1 MNPISTRKYIP
12 GWLCPGLKHKNT
24 KEEMMMMKKRLLALA
39 LSLVLMTSLLPIT
52 AAAEDYDF
60 GSVFVGLENGGVYCE
75 DVQFELH
82 LENYPA
88 ELSGF
93 VAFKISPDAGS
104 GGMVMTSDGDGKYT
118 LHVSAGIEHPHI
130 MIMRN
135 DGEEMDVL
143 SITLKNGHNWRAW
156 TSNGDGTHSRTCGN
170 GCVDS
175 PQKDYCADN
184 NADCKCDDCGASMH
198 FWQYTRTENS
208 LTAECGNSGC
218 TIGKVGVTLTA
229 SSVTLPN
236 SPFNAQLTF
245 EGDFKEAFRCSE
257 IEYQYEDPT
266 TGWDYVDPNTFT
278 PKPGNY
284 QAGVLISGLPGNG
297 EIAARSLD
305 SNNYA
310 NQGSEYLYVKYT
322 AADPAITAQ
331 TGDDRPIE
339 LMMVGVLVFS
349 ALASAAF
356 LLDHKRKY
364 SR

>member
-1 MNPISTRKYIP
+1 
-12 GWLCPGLKHKNT
+12 
-24 KEEMMMMKKRLLALA
+24 
-39 LSLVLMTSLLPIT
+39 MT
-52 AAAEDYDF
+52 ED
-60 GSVFVGLENGGVYCE
+60 NGV
-75 DVQFELH
+75 
-82 LENYPA
+82 
-88 ELSGF
+88 
-93 VAFKISPDAGS
+93 
-104 GGMVMTSDGDGKYT
+104 YT
-118 LHVSAGIEHPHI
+118 LHVGAGVELLELLFKVVK
-130 MIMRN
+130 N
-135 DGEEMDVL
+135 GQEQEASGAV
-143 SITLKNGHNWRAW
+143 ITLKNGHNWSAW
-156 TSNGDGTHSRTCGN
+156 TPNGDGTHSRTCGN

-175 PQKDYCADN
+175 PQTKYCADN

-198 FWQYTRTENS
+198 IWRYTRTENS

-245 EGDFKEAFRCSE
+245 EGDFKEAFRCSD
-257 IEYQYEDPT
+257 IEYRYEDPT

-339 LMMVGVLVFS
+339 LMMAGVLVFS
-349 ALASAAF
+349 ALAAAAF

>member
-1 MNPISTRKYIP
+1 
-12 GWLCPGLKHKNT
+12 
-24 KEEMMMMKKRLLALA
+24 MMMKKRLLALA

-52 AAAEDYDF
+52 AAAYTEEEWLSTVNGITPNGTYCGDTYF
-60 GSVFVGLENGGVYCE
+60 TVSAPETEGYSVNSVDWEFEGGGKR
-75 DVQFELH
+75 
-82 LENYPA
+82 
-88 ELSGF
+88 LSKDDLGRYKL
-93 VAFKISPDAGS
+93 AAGS
-104 GGMVMTSDGDGKYT
+104 GAGKIYFNFFNSNSLETSYFEIKGLTINQDHDW
-118 LHVSAGIEHPHI
+118 S
-130 MIMRN
+130 
-135 DGEEMDVL
+135 
-143 SITLKNGHNWRAW
+143 AW

-175 PQKDYCADN
+175 PQKAYCADN

-198 FWQYTRTENS
+198 RWTYTSTENS

-257 IEYQYEDPT
+257 IEYRYEDPT

>member
-1 MNPISTRKYIP
+1 
-12 GWLCPGLKHKNT
+12 
-24 KEEMMMMKKRLLALA
+24 MMKKRLLALA

-52 AAAEDYDF
+52 AAAYTEEEWLSTVNGITPNGTYCGDTYF
-60 GSVFVGLENGGVYCE
+60 TVSAPETEGYSVNSVDWEFEGGGKR
-75 DVQFELH
+75 
-82 LENYPA
+82 
-88 ELSGF
+88 LSKDDLGRYKL
-93 VAFKISPDAGS
+93 AAGS
-104 GGMVMTSDGDGKYT
+104 GAGKIYFNFFNSNSLETSFFEIKGLTINQDHDW
-118 LHVSAGIEHPHI
+118 S
-130 MIMRN
+130 
-135 DGEEMDVL
+135 
-143 SITLKNGHNWRAW
+143 AW

-175 PQKDYCADN
+175 PQKAYCADN

-198 FWQYTRTENS
+198 RWTYTSTENS

-245 EGDFKEAFRCSE
+245 EGDFKEAFRFSD
-257 IEYQYEDPT
+257 IEYRYEDPT
-266 TGWDYVDPNTFT
+266 TGWDYVNPNTFT

-310 NQGSEYLYVKYT
+310 NQGSEYLYVEYT

-339 LMMVGVLVFS
+339 LMMAGVLVFS
-349 ALASAAF
+349 ALAAAAF

>member
-1 MNPISTRKYIP
+1 
-12 GWLCPGLKHKNT
+12 
-24 KEEMMMMKKRLLALA
+24 MMKKRLLALA

-52 AAAEDYDF
+52 AAAYTEEEWLSTVNGITPNGTYCGDTYF
-60 GSVFVGLENGGVYCE
+60 TVSAPETEGYSVNSVDWEFEGGGKR
-75 DVQFELH
+75 
-82 LENYPA
+82 
-88 ELSGF
+88 LSKDDLGRYKL
-93 VAFKISPDAGS
+93 AAGS
-104 GGMVMTSDGDGKYT
+104 GAGKIYFNFFNSNSLETSFFEIKGLTINQDHDW
-118 LHVSAGIEHPHI
+118 S
-130 MIMRN
+130 
-135 DGEEMDVL
+135 
-143 SITLKNGHNWRAW
+143 AW

-175 PQKDYCADN
+175 PQKAYCADN
-184 NADCKCDDCGASMH
+184 NADCKCDDCGASIH

-245 EGDFKEAFRCSE
+245 EGDFKEAFRCSD

-297 EIAARSLD
+297 EIAARSPD
-305 SNNYA
+305 SNTGA
-310 NQGSEYLYVKYT
+310 NQGREYLYVKYT

-339 LMMVGVLVFS
+339 LMMAGVLVFS
-349 ALASAAF
+349 ALAAAAF
-356 LLDHKRKY
+356 LVDSKRK
-364 SR
+364 SHR

>member
-1 MNPISTRKYIP
+1 
-12 GWLCPGLKHKNT
+12 
-24 KEEMMMMKKRLLALA
+24 MMKKRRLLALA
-39 LSLVLMTSLLPIT
+39 LCLVLMTSLLPIT

>member
-1 MNPISTRKYIP
+1 
-12 GWLCPGLKHKNT
+12 
-24 KEEMMMMKKRLLALA
+24 MKKRLLALA

-52 AAAEDYDF
+52 AAAYTEEEWLSTVNGITPNGTYCGDTYF
-60 GSVFVGLENGGVYCE
+60 TVSAPETEGYSVNSVDWEFEGGRKR
-75 DVQFELH
+75 
-82 LENYPA
+82 
-88 ELSGF
+88 LSKDDLGRYKL
-93 VAFKISPDAGS
+93 AAGS
-104 GGMVMTSDGDGKYT
+104 GAGKIYFNFFNSNSLETSYFEIKGLTINQDHDW
-118 LHVSAGIEHPHI
+118 S
-130 MIMRN
+130 
-135 DGEEMDVL
+135 
-143 SITLKNGHNWRAW
+143 AW

-175 PQKDYCADN
+175 PQKAYCADN

-198 FWQYTRTENS
+198 RWTYTSTENS

-266 TGWDYVDPNTFT
+266 TGWGYVDPNTFT

-305 SNNYA
+305 SNIGA

-339 LMMVGVLVFS
+339 LMMAGVLVFS
-349 ALASAAF
+349 ALAAAAF

>member
-1 MNPISTRKYIP
+1 
-12 GWLCPGLKHKNT
+12 
-24 KEEMMMMKKRLLALA
+24 MKKRLLALA
-39 LSLVLMTSLLPIT
+39 LCLVLMTSLLPVT
-52 AAAEDYDF
+52 AFADQDILVDGVENGKKYCGDTYF
-60 GSVFVGLENGGVYCE
+60 TISVPGGGLEHVKWEPDPDEG
-75 DVQFELH
+75 
-82 LENYPA
+82 YPSYLIA
-88 ELSGF
+88 DSLGRYKL
-93 VAFKISPDAGS
+93 AAGS
-104 GGMVMTSDGDGKYT
+104 GAGSILCQVSGTFYT
-118 LHVSAGIEHPHI
+118 VCGLTIYSQHVWSEWTP
-130 MIMRN
+130 
-135 DGEEMDVL
+135 
-143 SITLKNGHNWRAW
+143 NGN
-156 TSNGDGTHSRTCGN
+156 GTHSRSCEN
-170 GCVDS
+170 GCVEP
-175 PQKDYCADN
+175 PQTEFCADN
-184 NADCKCDDCGASMH
+184 NADCKCDDCGAGMH
-198 FWQYTRTENS
+198 IWRYTRTENS

-257 IEYQYEDPT
+257 IEYRYEDPT

-297 EIAARSLD
+297 EIAARSPD
-305 SNNYA
+305 SNTGA
-310 NQGSEYLYVKYT
+310 NQGREYLYVKYT

-339 LMMVGVLVFS
+339 LMMAGVLVFS
-349 ALASAAF
+349 ALAAAAF

>member
-1 MNPISTRKYIP
+1 
-12 GWLCPGLKHKNT
+12 
-24 KEEMMMMKKRLLALA
+24 MKKRLLALA
-39 LSLVLMTSLLPIT
+39 LCLVLMTSLLPIT
-52 AAAEDYDF
+52 AAAEEYDF

-135 DGEEMDVL
+135 DGQEMDVL

-184 NADCKCDDCGASMH
+184 NADCKCDYCGASMH
-198 FWQYTRTENS
+198 IWRYTRTENS

-236 SPFNAQLTF
+236 SPFNARLTF

>member
-1 MNPISTRKYIP
+1 
-12 GWLCPGLKHKNT
+12 
-24 KEEMMMMKKRLLALA
+24 MKKRLLALA
-39 LSLVLMTSLLPIT
+39 LCLVLMTSLLPIT
-52 AAAEDYDF
+52 AAAETFDC
-60 GSVFVGLENGGVYCE
+60 GSVFVGLEYHGVYCE
-75 DVQFELH
+75 DVQFTFH
-82 LENYPA
+82 PENLPN
-88 ELSGF
+88 ELSG
-93 VAFKISPDAGS
+93 AYGLHASPDFGTDW
-104 GGMVMTSDGDGKYT
+104 VMTEDNGVYT
-118 LHVSAGIEHPHI
+118 LHVGAGVELLELLFMVVINGQEQE
-130 MIMRN
+130 
-135 DGEEMDVL
+135 GSGAV
-143 SITLKNGHNWRAW
+143 ITLKNGHNWSAW

-175 PQKDYCADN
+175 PQTKYCADN
-184 NADCKCDDCGASMH
+184 NGDCKCDDCGASMH
-198 FWQYTRTENS
+198 IWRYTRTENS

-236 SPFNAQLTF
+236 SPFNAQVTF
-245 EGDFKEAFRCSE
+245 EGDFKEAFRCSD

-305 SNNYA
+305 SNTGA

-339 LMMVGVLVFS
+339 IMMLSVLVFS
-349 ALASAAF
+349 ALAAAAF

>member
-1 MNPISTRKYIP
+1 
-12 GWLCPGLKHKNT
+12 
-24 KEEMMMMKKRLLALA
+24 MKKRLLALA

-52 AAAEDYDF
+52 AAAITVEEWLSTVNGITPNGTYCGDTYFTVSDLEGF
-60 GSVFVGLENGGVYCE
+60 SVANVDWRFEGGGR
-75 DVQFELH
+75 L
-82 LENYPA
+82 L
-88 ELSGF
+88 
-93 VAFKISPDAGS
+93 FKDDLGRYKLAAGS
-104 GGMVMTSDGDGKYT
+104 G
-118 LHVSAGIEHPHI
+118 AGEIYFFFFNSI
-130 MIMRN
+130 I
-135 DGEEMDVL
+135 GEQAGFEIKGLTINQD
-143 SITLKNGHNWRAW
+143 HNWSAW
-156 TSNGDGTHSRTCGN
+156 TSNGDGTHSRSCEN
-170 GCVDS
+170 GCVEP
-175 PQKDYCADN
+175 PQTEFCADN
-184 NADCKCDDCGASMH
+184 NADCKCDDCGAGMH
-198 FWQYTRTENS
+198 IWRYTRTENS

-245 EGDFKEAFRCSE
+245 EGDFKEAFRCSD

-297 EIAARSLD
+297 EIAARSPD
-305 SNNYA
+305 SNTGA

-356 LLDHKRKY
+356 LLDHKRKNA
-364 SR
+364 SL

>member
-1 MNPISTRKYIP
+1 
-12 GWLCPGLKHKNT
+12 
-24 KEEMMMMKKRLLALA
+24 
-39 LSLVLMTSLLPIT
+39 
-52 AAAEDYDF
+52 
-60 GSVFVGLENGGVYCE
+60 
-75 DVQFELH
+75 
-82 LENYPA
+82 
-88 ELSGF
+88 
-93 VAFKISPDAGS
+93 
-104 GGMVMTSDGDGKYT
+104 MVMTSDGDGKYT
-118 LHVSAGIEHPHI
+118 VHVSAGVELASFL
-130 MIMRN
+130 IMRN
-135 DGEEMDVL
+135 DAQEMEAL
-143 SITLKNGHNWRAW
+143 SITLKNGHNWSAW

-175 PQKDYCADN
+175 PQKAYCADN

-198 FWQYTRTENS
+198 IWRYTRTENS

-245 EGDFKEAFRCSE
+245 EGDFKEAFRCSD

-339 LMMVGVLVFS
+339 LMMAGVLVFS
-349 ALASAAF
+349 ALAAAAF

>member
-1 MNPISTRKYIP
+1 
-12 GWLCPGLKHKNT
+12 
-24 KEEMMMMKKRLLALA
+24 MKKRLLALA
-39 LSLVLMTSLLPIT
+39 LCLAMMTSLLPLT

-75 DVQFELH
+75 DVQFTFH
-82 LENYPA
+82 PENLPN
-88 ELSGF
+88 ELSG
-93 VAFKISPDAGS
+93 AYGLHASPDFGTDW
-104 GGMVMTSDGDGKYT
+104 VMTEDNGVYT
-118 LHVSAGIEHPHI
+118 LHVGAGVELLELLFKVVINGQEQEAS
-130 MIMRN
+130 
-135 DGEEMDVL
+135 GAV
-143 SITLKNGHNWRAW
+143 ITLKNGHNWSAW

-175 PQKDYCADN
+175 PQTKYCADN
-184 NADCKCDDCGASMH
+184 NGDCKCDDCGASMH
-198 FWQYTRTENS
+198 IWRYTRTENS

-236 SPFNAQLTF
+236 SPFIAQLTF
-245 EGDFKEAFRCSE
+245 EGDFKEAFRCGD

-266 TGWDYVDPNTFT
+266 TGWDYVNPNAFT

-297 EIAARSLD
+297 EIAARSPD
-305 SNNYA
+305 SNTGA

-339 LMMVGVLVFS
+339 LMMAGVLVFS
-349 ALASAAF
+349 ALAAAAF